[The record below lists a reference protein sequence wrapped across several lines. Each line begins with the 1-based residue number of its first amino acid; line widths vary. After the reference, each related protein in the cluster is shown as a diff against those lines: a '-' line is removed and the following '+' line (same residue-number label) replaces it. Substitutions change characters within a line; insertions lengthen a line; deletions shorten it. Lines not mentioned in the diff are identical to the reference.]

1 MNEKIRRDFRGER
14 IVKFFSF
21 RFVLAGRGVWREG
34 IVRVSRY
41 ENFLP
46 LEGGYRVYSPVSIWI
61 QSTPGWNTLGKRRI
75 PTLSRP
81 TRLHSK
87 GLACLLLWLT
97 VLSFRVSTHPSHSVH
112 LCRIRVTYPLSPTFP
127 SRSYPKYIFILDE
140 SRPEHLI
147 KKIQGIKS
155 SSITALLFK
164 SILLLLLLLLLL
176 LFDKLIRAVTSSS
189 P

>member
-61 QSTPGWNTLGKRRI
+61 QSTPSWNTLGKRRI

-81 TRLHSK
+81 TRLHSR

-97 VLSFRVSTHPSHSVH
+97 VLSFRVFIHS
-112 LCRIRVTYPLSPTFP
+112 IRTSLQDSDYVSPFSNFSIQILSQIYIYPRWIEAWTPKRYKELNHRQSPRYF
-127 SRSYPKYIFILDE
+127 SNR
-140 SRPEHLI
+140 
-147 KKIQGIKS
+147 S
-155 SSITALLFK
+155 SS
-164 SILLLLLLLLLL
+164 SS
-176 LFDKLIRAVTSSS
+176 SSS
-189 P
+189 PLW